1 MSKKLIKLLIII
13 ILIPVLFYAGRLII
27 RAASLS
33 VSETFDNPEEIASK
47 SNMTIC
53 GGQIKLAEETWT
65 TLSEC
70 NCNSLSGWYWYTT
83 NDRSPDFY
91 HLVPQ

>member
-33 VSETFDNPEEIASK
+33 VSETFDNPEEIA
-47 SNMTIC
+47 
-53 GGQIKLAEETWT
+53 
-65 TLSEC
+65 
-70 NCNSLSGWYWYTT
+70 
-83 NDRSPDFY
+83 
-91 HLVPQ
+91 